1 MSGKPGKIYLTICI
15 LCSCVFFFMILAA
28 DYQGIFRKENRGGED
43 GLTAEGQ
50 QMLQTGQSQ
59 SLFYQRDASL
69 DMGIIELTLPFRADA
84 EDVISSVSV
93 TDGNVT
99 QITISKEKAVNAD
112 GVAQSLTAYLYEHP
126 IREYLSQENAD
137 LQLAETAQELTIS
150 YASGELCEC
159 EVIEEPDAAAAQGSD
174 TDENL
179 LRLRLVPIRE
189 KYEKIVVLDAGHG
202 GSDEGITVDG
212 LSEKD
217 LTLAVVKKAGILL
230 KKAGIQVYYT
240 RTEDETVEQ
249 PQRAQLANR
258 LRADMLISV
267 HAAQDEDSG
276 RYGMRTKYND
286 TFFIPGFSSADLGY
300 ILLEKVA
307 ASTNEKA
314 LGIEADTQEQVIRES
329 EVPVALLEI
338 GYLSN
343 AQERK
348 LLEKKD
354 YLDRIAQGICDA
366 LTQSFEEME

>member
-1 MSGKPGKIYLTICI
+1 MSGKLGKLYLTICI
-15 LCSCVFFFMILAA
+15 LCSCVFFFMLLAA
-28 DYQGIFRKENRGGED
+28 DYQGVFRREKKDGEE

-59 SLFYQRDASL
+59 PLFYQRDTSL
-69 DMGIIELTLPFRADA
+69 DMGTMELTLPFSADA
-84 EDVISSVSV
+84 QDIISGVSV
-93 TDGNVT
+93 ADGNVT
-99 QITISKEKAVNAD
+99 MITISKEKAVRAD
-112 GVAQSLTAYLYEHP
+112 GAAPSLTSYLYEHP
-126 IREYLSQENAD
+126 IREYLSQEDAE
-137 LQLAETAQELTIS
+137 LQLTETAQELTIC

-159 EVIEEPDAAAAQGSD
+159 EVEEPDAAAAPESG
-174 TDENL
+174 TDENY
-179 LRLRLVPIRE
+179 LRLRMVPIRE

-202 GSDEGITVDG
+202 GSDAGITVDG

-249 PQRAQLANR
+249 QQRAQLANR

-314 LGIEADTQEQVIRES
+314 LGIEADTQEQVIGES

>member
-28 DYQGIFRKENRGGED
+28 DYQGIFRREKKDGED

-59 SLFYQRDASL
+59 SLFYQRDTSL
-69 DMGIIELTLPFRADA
+69 DMGTMEFTLPFKADA
-84 EDVISSVSV
+84 EDIISSVSV

-99 QITISKEKAVNAD
+99 RITISKEKAVNAD
-112 GVAQSLTAYLYEHP
+112 GVAQSLTTYLYEHP
-126 IREYLSQENAD
+126 IREYLSQEDAE

-159 EVIEEPDAAAAQGSD
+159 EVIEDPDAAAAPVSD
-174 TDENL
+174 MDENL
-179 LRLRLVPIRE
+179 LRLRLAPIRE

-202 GSDEGITVDG
+202 GSDAGITVDG

-240 RTEDETVEQ
+240 RTEDETVEK
-249 PQRAQLANR
+249 QRAQLANR